1 MNERI
6 GRSEG
11 YVRLVP
17 TGCCSGA
24 DITRQQKKG
33 VAPSSPSITGRSEA
47 LWVLM
52 MMVFFFSCIGY
63 RMITLTTSS
72 LLRRLSR
79 SALPH
84 REHARYHGDLR
95 TQGVCVCVCG
105 CGCGCVCSSG
115 AAAAH
120 TCMGAGQGSSSL
132 PPYLPPSFPPSLI

>member
-95 TQGVCVCVCG
+95 TQGVCVCVCVG
-105 CGCGCVCSSG
+105 VGVGVFV
-115 AAAAH
+115 H
-120 TCMGAGQGSSSL
+120 LGQQQRTHVWEQVRALPPSLLTSL
-132 PPYLPPSFPPSLI
+132 PPSLPP